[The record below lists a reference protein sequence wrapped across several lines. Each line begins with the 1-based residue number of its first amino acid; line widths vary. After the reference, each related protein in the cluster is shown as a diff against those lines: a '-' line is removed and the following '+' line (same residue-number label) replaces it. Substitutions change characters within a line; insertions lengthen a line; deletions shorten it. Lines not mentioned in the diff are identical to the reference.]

1 MSGSINIL
9 TIDFKRTERIGLTT
23 ALREYISYNYNDH
36 PDNFTDDFRVLD
48 ELRTDCL
55 NLEVHQNALHRLLK
69 CLKYKLIWFLSKF
82 RYYGQLVFIGS
93 KFPID
98 FGIEFPW
105 YSAFSDEKRPISHRN
120 FYYEKACVLFNI
132 GAMYS
137 QLGVSENR
145 TTPEGV
151 KRACQH
157 FQYAAGCFKH
167 LNEVIVAEMRIA
179 PPLDLSSDMLKV
191 LTNTMLAQAQEC
203 FWQKAVHDKYKDGTV
218 AKLANQVSIYYDHA
232 HEIAS
237 NNSEIANILGQGWL
251 THLQVKSWHF
261 HAAAEFRK
269 SSECIS
275 QNKYGE
281 EISRLQVSQDYI
293 KKGLDQCRHLRE
305 AVIKDLE
312 SVQTAV
318 QSNLKR
324 AQKDNDIIYLQM
336 VPSASSL
343 TSIGKANMA
352 NPNIPPEVQDPI
364 SLMNERSILGVPLF
378 VKLVPYAVHQ
388 AHSVYSDRKEK
399 LVRDEILS
407 KLHELINIC
416 NSTLRSLNLP
426 AALNEVDQHSKIPP
440 SILSMSQE
448 VRNEGGLARLNAMFD
463 TLQDKSRIVYQT
475 LDEALAFLDQE
486 CTDDEEFRNKFGEK
500 WTRPLSLSVNR
511 ELTEKADSYR
521 KVYDQA
527 YRSNKILQNGL
538 EQQSEALDI
547 LSSDREI
554 LEERIPP
561 EIQSESDVDVDGVQ
575 KIKDDLRALIN
586 QSFQIMK
593 ECETKIQEVKK
604 AADLDDIAP
613 ILLKEAAKLTAAS
626 NTSIKLEPAH
636 FEDLFNEQMKKY
648 DKFLLT
654 CNKLSDI
661 QDNLLA
667 SISEKFEEYN
677 KRRRVASTNP
687 RRTQFIQTLGN
698 GYKCFINILQRLQEG
713 MAFYARSQANAD
725 ELKQNCQAFA
735 TQRRKEAERFSNLL
749 SGSMRNLDYSDISQP
764 ASPVPKVW
772 NKGMPISFSPTSRGY
787 QRPPQPPPR

>member
-1 MSGSINIL
+1 MTTGSINIL

-23 ALREYISYNYNDH
+23 ALREYISYHYNDH

-48 ELRTDCL
+48 ELRNDCL

-69 CLKYKLIWFLSKF
+69 
-82 RYYGQLVFIGS
+82 YYGQLVFIGS

-105 YSAFSDEKRPISHRN
+105 YSAFSDEKRP
-120 FYYEKACVLFNI
+120 K
-132 GAMYS
+132 
-137 QLGVSENR
+137 NR

-218 AKLANQVSIYYDHA
+218 AKLANQVSIYYEHA

-237 NNSEIANILGQGWL
+237 NNSEIANIFGQGWL

-281 EISRLQVSQDYI
+281 EIARLQVCQEYI

-312 SVQTAV
+312 SVQAAV

-324 AQKDNDIIYLQM
+324 ALKDNDIIYLQM
-336 VPSASSL
+336 VPSSLSL

-352 NPNIPPEVQDPI
+352 TPNIPPEVKDPI

-426 AALNEVDQHSKIPP
+426 AALNEVDQRSQIPP
-440 SILSMSQE
+440 SILSMSRE

-500 WTRPLSLSVNR
+500 WTRPPSLSANK
-511 ELTEKADSYR
+511 ELTEKAESYR

-527 YRSNKILQNGL
+527 YKSNKILQNGL

-554 LEERIPP
+554 LEERVPP
-561 EIQSESDVDVDGVQ
+561 EITSESDVDDVDGVQ

-586 QSFQIMK
+586 QSFQITR

-604 AADLDDIAP
+604 TADLDDIAP
-613 ILLKEAAKLTAAS
+613 ILLKEAAKITSAS

-636 FEDLFNEQMKKY
+636 FEDLFNEQLKKY
-648 DKFLLT
+648 DKYLLT
-654 CNKLSDI
+654 SNKLSDI
-661 QDNLLA
+661 QDN
-667 SISEKFEEYN
+667 EKFEEYN
-677 KRRRVASTNP
+677 KRRRMASTNQK
-687 RRTQFIQTLGN
+687 RAQFIQMLGN

-713 MAFYARSQANAD
+713 MA
-725 ELKQNCQAFA
+725 QNCQAFA
-735 TQRRKEAERFSNLL
+735 TQRRKEAERFSNVLL
-749 SGSMRNLDYSDISQP
+749 GSTRNFDISQP
-764 ASPVPKVW
+764 ASPVPNLW

-787 QRPPQPPPR
+787 QRPPQPPPQ